1 MEGSFKT
8 QVWLLL
14 TVCSHCL
21 SPCVAK
27 KHLTELNIGEVFS
40 RSTSRKPRPTTAI
53 QYVHKGS
60 CQFKQ
65 IARESWNYLFIFR
78 ANKLVRYEN
87 VNRTRSRREV
97 CIKKYVLEIIGS
109 AVGAVYN
116 ILLPCSSNYVGQ
128 TGRRHKDYL
137 RKHAQTLDTRWGSN
151 VAIDAALC
159 SCISSFEQ

>member
-1 MEGSFKT
+1 MKSPVGVLQGS
-8 QVWLLL
+8 QGLPLLYNMYTKEAVNSSKL
-14 TVCSHCL
+14 LGTVGTTFL
-21 SPCVAK
+21 
-27 KHLTELNIGEVFS
+27 FS
-40 RSTSRKPRPTTAI
+40 GP
-53 QYVHKGS
+53 
-60 CQFKQ
+60 
-65 IARESWNYLFIFR
+65 
-78 ANKLVRYEN
+78 NKLGRYEN
-87 VNRTRSRREV
+87 VNRTRPRREV